1 MEEIKAQAMLQY
13 LMTVNGVS
21 TKQLAKLLRV
31 SERTVYNRLKDTS
44 TITLGELRIMVK
56 ALKMSD
62 AQLFEILGGKE

>member
-31 SERTVYNRLKDTS
+31 CERTVYNRLKDTS